1 MLNRISFMMAISASV
16 VLAVALQP
24 AAARAAEEA
33 PATFRVKFETS
44 KGDFI
49 LEVHRDWAP
58 IGADHFHMLV
68 KKGYYDEVR
77 FFRVIEGF
85 MAQFGMHGDPEV
97 NAQWSDANIDDDPVK
112 ESNKRGYV
120 SFAKTNAPNS
130 RSTQLFINY
139 SDQNTRLDE
148 YGFAPIGQVIEGME
162 IVDSLYNGY
171 GEGAPSGAGPSQGRI
186 ARQGNE
192 YLKQEFPKLD
202 YIKTARVV
210 EQ

>member
-1 MLNRISFMMAISASV
+1 MWNRIRFLMAISTSL
-16 VLAVALQP
+16 VLAAALQSSAT
-24 AAARAAEEA
+24 AADEEA
-33 PATFRVKFETS
+33 PATYQVKFETS
-44 KGDFI
+44 KGDFV

-58 IGADHFHMLV
+58 IGADHFYTLV

-139 SDQNTRLDE
+139 ADQNTRLDE
-148 YGFAPIGQVIEGME
+148 YGFAPIGKVTAGME
-162 IVDSLYNGY
+162 VVDSLYNGY
-171 GEGAPSGAGPSQGRI
+171 GEGAPNGAGPSQGRI
-186 ARQGNE
+186 AQDGNE
-192 YLKQEFPKLD
+192 YLKQAFPKLD